1 MATAVTSSIETKPV
15 KAKPKV
21 RIRKTRKRKKKGKNY
36 YFNIGTEKAIIRYN
50 KTDDARL
57 KNIIYNEHIAKAFD
71 KLAENIIHTFKFY
84 YFDVG
89 SIEVKH
95 EVVSFLVMNIHKF
108 KEGKG
113 KAFSYFSI
121 VAKNYLILNNNKN
134 YKMGKIHSE
143 MKVLDYKRNLMGENT
158 TSETAEKSVLF
169 VGELHRFWDA
179 NLTNIFRRDKD
190 IRVADSVLH
199 IFRIKE
205 NIENF
210 NKKALYILIRE
221 MTGSNTQHIT
231 RIINVMKKYNKR
243 LITEF
248 DKEGMVDVSYT
259 GSIVRE

>member
-1 MATAVTSSIETKPV
+1 MATAVTSSIATKKPKPV
-15 KAKPKV
+15 VK
-21 RIRKTRKRKKKGKNY
+21 RKRKRKKKGKNY
-36 YFNIGTEKAIIRYN
+36 YFNKGTEKAIIRYN
-50 KTDDARL
+50 KTDDAGL
-57 KNIIYNEHIAKAFD
+57 KNIIYNEHIHKAFD

-84 YFDVG
+84 YFDV
-89 SIEVKH
+89 SSVEVKH
-95 EVVSFLVMNIHKF
+95 EVVSFMVMNMHKF

-121 VAKNYLILNNNKN
+121 VAKNYLILHNNKN
-134 YKMGKIHSE
+134 YKMGKIHSQ
-143 MKVLDYKRNLMGENT
+143 MDVLDYKRNLMGEST
-158 TSETAEKSVLF
+158 TTETAEKSVLF
-169 VGELHRFWDA
+169 VDELHRFWDT
-179 NLTNIFRRDKD
+179 NLSNIFRRDKD

-243 LITEF
+243 LQYEF
-248 DKEGMVDVSYT
+248 DRYGTVDVSHT
-259 GSIVRE
+259 GSIVNE

>member
-1 MATAVTSSIETKPV
+1 MATAVTSSIETKKV
-15 KAKPKV
+15 KAKPVVK
-21 RIRKTRKRKKKGKNY
+21 KTRKRKKKGKNY
-36 YFNIGTEKAIIRYN
+36 YFNQGTEKAIIRYN
-50 KTDDARL
+50 NTDDVRL
-57 KNIIYNEHIAKAFD
+57 KNIIYNEHIRDAFD

-95 EVVSFLVMNIHKF
+95 EVVSFLVMNMHKF

-169 VGELHRFWDA
+169 VDELKRFWDA

-199 IFRIKE
+199 IFRIKDS
-205 NIENF
+205 IENF

-221 MTGSNTQHIT
+221 MTDVETAHIT
-231 RIINVMKKYNKR
+231 SVVNVLKKHYKIILNQYQSPQYNLNNKINKFFR
-243 LITEF
+243 
-248 DKEGMVDVSYT
+248 
-259 GSIVRE
+259 

>member
-1 MATAVTSSIETKPV
+1 MVTAIESGSVVKVKSPV
-15 KAKPKV
+15 KPTV
-21 RIRKTRKRKKKGKNY
+21 KKKKAKKKNY
-36 YFNIGTEKAIIRYN
+36 YFDQGTENAIIRYN
-50 KTDDARL
+50 KSDDSIL
-57 KNIIYNEHIAKAFD
+57 KNKIYNDHIRYAFE

-84 YFDVG
+84 YFDV
-89 SIEVKH
+89 SSEEVKH
-95 EVVSFLVMNIHKF
+95 EVVSFLVLNIHKF

-143 MKVLDYKRNLMGENT
+143 MKVLDYKRNL
-158 TSETAEKSVLF
+158 TSEAQIKDDAEKSSLF
-169 VGELHRFWDA
+169 VIELHKFWDE
-179 NLTNIFRRDKD
+179 NLANIFRRDKD
-190 IRVADSVLH
+190 IRVADAVLH
-199 IFRIKE
+199 IFRIKD

-243 LITEF
+243 LMYEF
-248 DKEGMVDVSYT
+248 EKDGVVDVSYT
-259 GSIVRE
+259 GSLVRD

>member
-1 MATAVTSSIETKPV
+1 MTTAVSASKSVEVVQVKPKK
-15 KAKPKV
+15 KAKK
-21 RIRKTRKRKKKGKNY
+21 KNY
-36 YFNIGTEKAIIRYN
+36 YFDQGTEDAIILYN
-50 KTDDARL
+50 KSTDFNERN
-57 KNIIYNEHIAKAFD
+57 KIYNKGIRAAFD

-84 YFDVG
+84 YFDSN
-89 SIEVKH
+89 SIEVKN
-95 EVVSFLVMNIHKF
+95 EVVAFLVMNIHKY

-158 TSETAEKSVLF
+158 ISETSEKSVLF
-169 VGELHRFWDA
+169 VDELHRFWDT

-190 IRVADSVLH
+190 IRVADGVLH

-243 LITEF
+243 LLFEF
-248 DKEGMVDVSYT
+248 DKHGMVDVSYT
-259 GSIVRE
+259 GSLVSE